1 MRPGKSSGVAPPAGE
16 RALARQKTDRPLGG
30 IDLAASV
37 VGVDGCKGGWL
48 AVVRD
53 TGRGAFTF
61 EIFPTWKA
69 LLDTLIAAPCIAVDM
84 PIGLVT
90 SGRRPCDTLAR
101 KRLGRGRAASVFAP
115 PRRPMLAFSTY
126 DQANSWGKSA
136 PGGDSSGGGL
146 SKQAWNITPKIRD
159 IDSAITPAD
168 QSRIIEAHPEL
179 VFQYLNGGVCPKRK
193 RSAAGF
199 EQRLD
204 LLSARG
210 FDGLA
215 AAIHNVDPKQA
226 AGDDLL
232 DACALAIAAQRKVQ
246 GTAVRLCGDPLR
258 DDRGRKMEIW
268 Y

>member
-1 MRPGKSSGVAPPAGE
+1 MRSAGSSRFAPSAVE
-16 RALARQKTDRPLGG
+16 RPVEMRKTERPLTG
-30 IDLAASV
+30 IDLAESV

-48 AVVRD
+48 AVIRD
-53 TGRGAFTF
+53 TERGAFDF
-61 EIFPTWKA
+61 EIFPTWTS
-69 LLDTLIAAPCIAVDM
+69 LLRKLTAAPCIAVDM

-90 SGRRPCDTLAR
+90 SGRRPCDALAR
-101 KRLGRGRAASVFAP
+101 KRLGRGRASSVFAP

-126 DQANSWGKSA
+126 GQANGWGKSA
-136 PGGDSSGGGL
+136 MNDGLSGSGL
-146 SKQAWNITPKIRD
+146 SKQAWNITPKIRE

-193 RSAAGF
+193 RSAGGF

-215 AAIHNVDPKQA
+215 EAVRTLDAKQA
-226 AGDDLL
+226 GGGDLL
-232 DACALAIAAQRKVQ
+232 DACALALAAQRKAH
-246 GTAVRLCGDPLR
+246 GMAECLCGEPLR
-258 DDRGRKMEIW
+258 DDRGLKMEIW